1 MLLIVLI
8 FAAAPAGL
16 ALAAALKT
24 SGWKK
29 IYTWSIFVMLAL
41 PLAVGGIGTAVLSA
55 YGLAWRTAVKGPCV
69 FVYCI
74 GLLGLALWAS
84 ACTFQY
90 TGAGR
95 SILGLLFSLLVLGAV
110 SFVWI
115 WYMFFGAVWMG
126 NDSEVTRDGKILVEE
141 CGFMCDVD
149 YYAYRG
155 PLVRGREI
163 IRRGCT

>member
-55 YGLAWRTAVKGPCV
+55 YGQ
-69 FVYCI
+69 I
-74 GLLGLALWAS
+74 GRAS
-84 ACTFQY
+84 C
-90 TGAGR
+90 
-95 SILGLLFSLLVLGAV
+95 
-110 SFVWI
+110 
-115 WYMFFGAVWMG
+115 
-126 NDSEVTRDGKILVEE
+126 
-141 CGFMCDVD
+141 
-149 YYAYRG
+149 
-155 PLVRGREI
+155 RE
-163 IRRGCT
+163 RV